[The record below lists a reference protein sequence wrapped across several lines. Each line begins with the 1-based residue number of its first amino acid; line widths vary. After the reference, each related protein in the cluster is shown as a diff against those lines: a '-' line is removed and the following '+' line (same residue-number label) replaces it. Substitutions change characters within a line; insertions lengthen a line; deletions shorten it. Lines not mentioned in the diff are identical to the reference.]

1 MPLPR
6 RERPERERTVTTE
19 KNCDI
24 GLLRKVLLSRGRP
37 IGFTTKLML
46 QIYKNNLN
54 KRILSLR
61 NLLVWCFFLMISV
74 NFAEIFY
81 ICCMYWS

>member
-46 QIYKNNLN
+46 QIYKNNTHLIA
-54 KRILSLR
+54 KRRHFGGGNVWRGGRIWVILPLDC
-61 NLLVWCFFLMISV
+61 N
-74 NFAEIFY
+74 N
-81 ICCMYWS
+81 

>member
-1 MPLPR
+1 MR
-6 RERPERERTVTTE
+6 CQFGVFENIKTYASAAQGETSERERTVTTE

-24 GLLRKVLLSRGRP
+24 GLLRKVLLSRGWP

-54 KRILSLR
+54 KRISSLR
-61 NLLVWCFFLMISV
+61 NLLI
-74 NFAEIFY
+74 
-81 ICCMYWS
+81 

>member
-1 MPLPR
+1 MLNGYPPEYAECLKNIKTYASAAQGETR
-6 RERPERERTVTTE
+6 ERERTVTTE

-46 QIYKNNLN
+46 QIYKNNLK
-54 KRILSLR
+54 KRI
-61 NLLVWCFFLMISV
+61 
-74 NFAEIFY
+74 
-81 ICCMYWS
+81 